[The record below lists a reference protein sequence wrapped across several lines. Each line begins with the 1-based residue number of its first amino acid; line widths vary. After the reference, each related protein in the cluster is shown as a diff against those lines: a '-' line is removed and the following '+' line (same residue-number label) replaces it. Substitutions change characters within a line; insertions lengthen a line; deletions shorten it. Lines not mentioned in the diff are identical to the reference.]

1 MEGSKKCPSCTSQT
15 RAKPERAKPQIIS
28 LILNFLNVDTIL
40 LGGGKTGRPGR
51 GKGGKASKSGDM
63 NSLPPPLPSPKH
75 RKTAFVLTVLHDK
88 PPRKQPAKNNS
99 PHSLTGEKPPKMSQL
114 CRTRRVLRSSET
126 TRVFVHVG
134 CQTMAN
140 C

>member
-75 RKTAFVLTVLHDK
+75 RKTAFVLTGLHDK
-88 PPRKQPAKNNS
+88 PPPKTTSQKQLPPFPDGRKTAENEPTLPYTESVEEQ
-99 PHSLTGEKPPKMSQL
+99 
-114 CRTRRVLRSSET
+114 
-126 TRVFVHVG
+126 
-134 CQTMAN
+134 
-140 C
+140 